1 MSDVCGR
8 AHLSSVLSTLN
19 VEFTLT
25 DAHCK
30 KDLSVKVESRTHLWR
45 VAGAAARISPA
56 LAGSRG
62 SGACCGEG
70 CVNPYLV
77 VPSDLALHRGPAS
90 LIGGSFTGVEVQS

>member
-1 MSDVCGR
+1 MSTAEGP
-8 AHLSSVLSTLN
+8 LSQGGEPHT
-19 VEFTLT
+19 F
-25 DAHCK
+25 
-30 KDLSVKVESRTHLWR
+30 VES

-62 SGACCGEG
+62 SGVCCGEG

-77 VPSDLALHRGPAS
+77 VLSHLALHRGPAS